1 MARSWYGRS
10 KSGYFSIRTV
20 YGSTAFACFPES
32 ASFIAHF
39 LKPAI
44 GLRELALLAVLG
56 WSLTRL
62 VERAPRLRR

>member
-1 MARSWYGRS
+1 VWALFAAVDAIFFAVSFRWLYLGVHQRS
-10 KSGYFSIRTV
+10 
-20 YGSTAFACFPES
+20 ES
-32 ASFIAHF
+32 ASFAAHF

-56 WSLTRL
+56 WSLARL